1 MLINHKEVCFVIN
14 GEQAVKM
21 PYKGEEL
28 RFQNHHKQLLV
39 LFVLYADFEEDKCMN
54 VNQIMMNH
62 TPKLIKII
70 RTVVM
75 LIK

>member
-21 PYKGEEL
+21 PDKGEEL

-62 TPKLIKII
+62 TLKLIKII